1 MEQHSTVEMKNSKPD
16 KLKAQRPKLKA
27 FEVFQKH
34 FATLGITPSFTAQS
48 YPFNGAILFQFLVFG
63 SAIYFTSVFIAYD
76 AKTFSGYTQ
85 SVYTG
90 SVIAFV
96 TLAILILIFK
106 AEEIFKII
114 DGSDTLVNTGELSK
128 IYQTCCQVGIERPL
142 NRILS
147 NFTSPI

>member
-1 MEQHSTVEMKNSKPD
+1 MKNSKPV
-16 KLKAQRPKLKA
+16 KLKAQQPKLKA
-27 FEVFQKH
+27 FEVFQQH

-48 YPFNGAILFQFLVFG
+48 CPFNGAITFQFLVFG

-76 AKTFSGYTQ
+76 AKTFSSYTQ

-96 TLAILILIFK
+96 TLAIVILIFK

-114 DGSDTLVNTGELSK
+114 DGSDKLVNTGELSK
-128 IYQTCCQVGIERPL
+128 II
-142 NRILS
+142 S
-147 NFTSPI
+147 NMLPIGN